1 MTATR
6 KQSKK
11 SAVNPTATPDSR
23 KRARSPE
30 PQPSSNPAPLSA
42 SLSELSKLTVPELL
56 ATCAARKI
64 TVSDSAFR
72 DHLLCL
78 LALDKE
84 SKEEEKR
91 GPSTGNINNPP
102 PTVRVNNPAVGA
114 SNLAALVNRSA
125 ALIDNSPQ
133 TSIPEKNFA
142 AAVITASN
150 NLTTESEAHAMAVAI
165 ASGDLHSALYLAN
178 VTGQRSYRKAL
189 NIAARQMGIR
199 THPKQTAMKRCPNPT
214 VIQSFHNPAIPK
226 QTAMKRCPN
235 PTVIK
240 SFHNP
245 DPKINAN
252 QAGPSRRSTRANLK
266 KAKK

>member
-11 SAVNPTATPDSR
+11 SAFNPSATPDSR

-42 SLSELSKLTVPELL
+42 SLRDLSNLTVPELL

-72 DHLLCL
+72 DYLLCL

-84 SKEEEKR
+84 SREEENS
-91 GPSTGNINNPP
+91 GASTRNINNPP
-102 PTVRVNNPAVGA
+102 PPVRVNNPAVGA

-125 ALIDNSPQ
+125 ALMNNSDDA
-133 TSIPEKNFA
+133 SIPEKNFA
-142 AAVITASN
+142 AAFTTAAN

-165 ASGDLHSALYLAN
+165 ASG
-178 VTGQRSYRKAL
+178 
-189 NIAARQMGIR
+189 
-199 THPKQTAMKRCPNPT
+199 
-214 VIQSFHNPAIPK
+214 HN
-226 QTAMKRCPN
+226 
-235 PTVIK
+235 IK
-240 SFHNP
+240 SRFIAWGKGSVLAAPRHYG
-245 DPKINAN
+245 IA
-252 QAGPSRRSTRANLK
+252 QVI
-266 KAKK
+266 